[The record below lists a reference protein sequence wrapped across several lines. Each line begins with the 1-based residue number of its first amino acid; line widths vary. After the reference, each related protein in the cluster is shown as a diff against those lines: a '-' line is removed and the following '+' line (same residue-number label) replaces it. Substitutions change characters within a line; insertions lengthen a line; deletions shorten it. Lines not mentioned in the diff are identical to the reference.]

1 MFHNVE
7 LPHLKFMKDRQYL
20 CRLFLSAVLLAG
32 VFAAEPARAQVS
44 VSNVW
49 SIGTT
54 EGRAYV
60 VITGEHERGV
70 AYNRLNNHAYIVS
83 KAATPTRVA
92 IVDGD
97 TGADLG
103 ALNVTG
109 ITGGTFVLT
118 QIGVADDGSIYAA
131 NLTVGSVASPF
142 KIYRWAT
149 EAAAP
154 ALVYSGSPSGAQTLR
169 YGDAID
175 VRGEGTN
182 TQIIA
187 STGGTASTNLVAV
200 FRPADETLAGFT
212 ATPVLVSGVGPAD
225 FAKGIGFGPTNTFF
239 GKNTVSGNLR
249 HCRFDLATGSGAL
262 LTTFSIATAISAINY
277 DPTNG
282 LLAGVSTPNAL
293 SPHTL
298 LVYDVSGAAAVQLAS
313 FGFPAPSTNNVNA
326 VGGVDVSGDRIIGVD
341 PRNGVLM
348 AKIHTSA
355 LPVRP
360 AVTQQPASQTVVD
373 GGYTTLS
380 VAAAGTKPLSYQ
392 WCLQATNLLV
402 DATNSTLNLTNLTAA
417 QAGAYSV
424 KVTNVAGVTNSN
436 PANITLSPAVHSLV
450 ATTCWRLAP
459 GASPFIASDNNQ
471 RGLAYNPGS
480 GNLILVSRT
489 PTNGIHV
496 LDATDGTYLRSLDIS
511 GIGGGTFAVNMV
523 ACGPDGCVYVGNL
536 TTGGTNDPFKLYVYA
551 NDDAGTAPSVA
562 WSGDPG
568 SGINDRWGDNF
579 DVRGFAGAGEAIL
592 GARNSK
598 RVAVL
603 QLFSGPSSP
612 AISYDVPAAENGN
625 FGLSIVW
632 GQADTCWG
640 KSSGTAIRHVSLDP
654 NTHLGE
660 VLRTITSYPTMSVIA
675 LDPEN
680 DYLAGV
686 TLETPDTVRLVDLTS
701 PPAAGLELDTE
712 FFAADNANAN
722 GTGAIRFGPN
732 KLFALDTNNGLL
744 ALGVGARL
752 RYSVAGSMLTLNWA
766 GSQIL
771 QATPDLSQPF
781 TNVVGAVTG
790 YMADT
795 SLSGQLFYRL
805 KK

>member
-1 MFHNVE
+1 MSRNLE
-7 LPHLKFMKDRQYL
+7 PSELKFMKHRHSHRQL
-20 CRLFLSAVLLAG
+20 ALSATLLAG
-32 VFAAEPARAQVS
+32 VLAAGSAGAQIT
-44 VSNVW
+44 VSNLW
-49 SIGTT
+49 SISTA

-97 TGADLG
+97 TGADIG

-131 NLTVGSVASPF
+131 NLTTSSATSPF

-149 EAAAP
+149 EASAP

-175 VRGEGTN
+175 VRGGGTN

-187 STGGTASTNLVAV
+187 STGGGAATNLVAV
-200 FRPADETLAGFT
+200 FRPTDETLAAFT
-212 ATPVLVSGVGPAD
+212 ATPVLIGGVGLTD

-239 GKNTVSGNLR
+239 GKNTGNGNLR

-262 LTTFSIATAISAINY
+262 LATFSIATAISAINY

-298 LVYDVSGAAAVQLAS
+298 LVYDISGAAAVQLVS
-313 FGFPAPSTNNVNA
+313 IGFPAPSTNNVNA
-326 VGGVDVSGDRIIGVD
+326 VGGIDVSGGRIIGVD
-341 PRNGVLM
+341 ARNGVLM
-348 AKIHTSA
+348 AKIYASD
-355 LPVRP
+355 LPVP
-360 AVTQQPASQTVVD
+360 PSISLQPASQTVVD

-380 VAAAGTKPLSYQ
+380 AAATGTKPLSYQ
-392 WCLQATNLLV
+392 WCFQVTNLLV
-402 DATNSTLNLTNLTAA
+402 DATNNTLNLTNLTAA

-424 KVTNVAGVTNSN
+424 KVTNAVGMTNSN
-436 PANITLSPAVHSLV
+436 PANIILSPAVHALV
-450 ATTCWRLAP
+450 MTPCWRVAP
-459 GASPFIASDNNQ
+459 GASPLLANDGNQ
-471 RGLAYNPGS
+471 RGLAYNPVS

-496 LDATDGTYLRSLDIS
+496 LDANTGAYLRSLDIS
-511 GIGGGTFAVNMV
+511 GISGGTFAVNMV

-536 TTGGTNDPFKLYVYA
+536 TTGGTTDPFKLYVFP
-551 NDDAGTAPSVA
+551 DDAGGTAPSVA

-568 SGINDRWGDNF
+568 SGTNDRWGDNL
-579 DVRGFAGAGEAIL
+579 DVRGFAGTGEAIL
-592 GARNSK
+592 GARFSK

-603 QLFSGPSSP
+603 QLFSGPSSA

-625 FGLSIVW
+625 FGLSILW
-632 GQADTCWG
+632 GPGDTCWG
-640 KSSGTAIRHVSLDP
+640 KSAGTAIRHVSLDP
-654 NTHLGE
+654 NTRVGT
-660 VLRTITSYPTMSVIA
+660 VLRTLTDYPTMSVIA
-675 LDPEN
+675 VDPGN
-680 DYLAGV
+680 DYLAGI

-701 PPAAGLELDTE
+701 PPSAGLELDTE
-712 FFAADNANAN
+712 FFATDNANGN
-722 GTGAIRFGPN
+722 GTGEIRFGHN

-752 RYSVAGSMLTLNWA
+752 RHAVAGSILTLSWA
-766 GSQIL
+766 GGQIL
-771 QATPDLSQPF
+771 QSTADLSQPF
-781 TNVVGAVTG
+781 TDVGGAASG
-790 YMADT
+790 YMVDISAG
-795 SLSGQLFYRL
+795 GQRFYRL
-805 KK
+805 RN